1 MNQVEV
7 PKELIEKIYKLIESV
22 KIDGKIRKGT
32 NEATKSLEKGE
43 AKLVVSAGDVSPKE
57 IVMHMPVI
65 AKEKSIPFVEVPSK
79 SELGAAAGLP
89 VGTSAITIVNEG
101 DAKKQLFAVLKDL
114 ENLQKASEKG
124 SEPKVEEKKETKPT
138 PEAKVEKKKESKPEE
153 KVAESKVEEQ
163 PKEAETK
170 LEEKKPDTTEQS
182 SAVPSE
188 KSEGEPKQESPVKEE
203 VKKE

>member
-22 KIDGKIRKGT
+22 KIDGRIRKGT

-89 VGTSAITIVNEG
+89 VGTSAIAIVNEG

-124 SEPKVEEKKETKPT
+124 SEPKEEKKVEEKKPEAPKVEEKKEKPAE
-138 PEAKVEKKKESKPEE
+138 EAKTEEPKVEEKTEEVKKEQPKEEKVEESKPEE
-153 KVAESKVEEQ
+153 PKADEKPAEETPAE
-163 PKEAETK
+163 PKIA
-170 LEEKKPDTTEQS
+170 EEKK
-182 SAVPSE
+182 
-188 KSEGEPKQESPVKEE
+188 
-203 VKKE
+203 

>member
-89 VGTSAITIVNEG
+89 VGTSAIAIVNEG
-101 DAKKQLFAVLKDL
+101 DAKKQLFAVVKDL
-114 ENLQKASEKG
+114 ENLHKASEKG
-124 SEPKVEEKKETKPT
+124 SEPKEVPKVEEKKEAP
-138 PEAKVEKKKESKPEE
+138 KVEKTVEEKPAEEAKPEAPKKEAPKPEKPKADE
-153 KVAESKVEEQ
+153 KPAEETPAK
-163 PKEAETK
+163 PKDA
-170 LEEKKPDTTEQS
+170 EEKK
-182 SAVPSE
+182 
-188 KSEGEPKQESPVKEE
+188 
-203 VKKE
+203 